1 MYGMDVDFAWV
12 VFVVLGSV
20 GVILMALETFLD

>member
-12 VFVVLGSV
+12 VFVVSGAV
-20 GVILMALETFLD
+20 GLIMMAIETFWN

>member
-12 VFVVLGSV
+12 VFIV
-20 GVILMALETFLD
+20 GGIVGLALMVLETFWN